1 MDEITGD
8 LPGEIIAG
16 NFEVEVAIEDVSF
29 DVQVE
34 DDLYAMDPS
43 LNGVDDLGTDDILV
57 GIDMDS
63 DMMC

>member
-1 MDEITGD
+1 M
-8 LPGEIIAG
+8 PGEILAG

-43 LNGVDDLGTDDILV
+43 LNGVDDLGTDDILA